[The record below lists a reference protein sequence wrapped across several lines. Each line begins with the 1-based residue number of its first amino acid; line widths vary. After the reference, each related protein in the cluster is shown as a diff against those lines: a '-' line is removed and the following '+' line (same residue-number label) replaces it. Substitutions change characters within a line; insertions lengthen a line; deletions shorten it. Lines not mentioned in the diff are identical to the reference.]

1 MSSLPVHYAAAA
13 VNRAQRLNFAS
24 GAVWR
29 YPATEKSKGV
39 LLLIH
44 GFRGN
49 HHGLEPIAGALPDWE
64 IFIPD
69 LPGFGATAELD
80 KITLDEYSR
89 WLIGIYEQMPESTI
103 PISHSFGTTV
113 LARALTQGL
122 TPKKAVMINPIA
134 SANYYSS
141 DLASKAVKRYYK
153 LGKTKPS
160 ILKSKVFIDLM
171 NSVLIKT
178 KATDLKAWISK
189 QHLENFSDYSSPKV
203 AIEGFEI
210 ASKNSVSD
218 YANRIDTPMLLISGE
233 KDTIGPISE
242 QRKLQQSF
250 SNAEFHEIPKLGHLL
265 HYEAP
270 DQVAKLIERFIG
282 E

>member
-13 VNRAQRLNFAS
+13 VNRAQRLNFSS

-29 YPATEKSKGV
+29 YPATEKSRGV

-49 HHGLEPIAGALPDWE
+49 HRGLEPIAGALPDWE

-69 LPGFGATAELD
+69 LPGFGATAEPQS
-80 KITLDEYSR
+80 ISLDEYSQ

-103 PISHSFGTTV
+103 PIAHSFGTTV
-113 LARALTQGL
+113 LARAMAHGL
-122 TPKKAVMINPIA
+122 NPTKAVMINPIA
-134 SANYYSS
+134 KANYYSA
-141 DLASKAVKRYYK
+141 DIASKAVKRYYK
-153 LGKTKPS
+153 LGKSKPS

-178 KATDLKAWISK
+178 KAPDLRAWIAK
-189 QHLENFSDYSSPKV
+189 QHLENFSDYTSPRV
-203 AIEGFEI
+203 AIEGFEV

-218 YANRIDTPMLLISGE
+218 YADRIDTPVLLISGE
-233 KDTIGPISE
+233 KDTIGPIAE

-250 SNAEFHEIPKLGHLL
+250 PNAEYYEIPKLGHLL

-270 DQVAKLIERFIG
+270 DQVAKLIERFLG

>member
-29 YPATEKSKGV
+29 YPAQEKSKGV

-49 HHGLEPIAGALPDWE
+49 HHGLESIAGALPDWE

-69 LPGFGATAELD
+69 LPGFGASERPPA
-80 KITLDEYSR
+80 ITLDNYSQ
-89 WLIGIYEQMPESTI
+89 WLTGLYEQMPESTI
-103 PISHSFGTTV
+103 PIAHSFGTTV
-113 LARALTQGL
+113 LAKSMADGL
-122 TPKKAVMINPIA
+122 EPTKAVMINPIA
-134 SANYYSS
+134 KANFYGK
-141 DLASKAVKRYYK
+141 DIASKAVRRYYTLAK
-153 LGKTKPS
+153 NNPS

-178 KATDLKAWISK
+178 KAKDLKRWIAE
-189 QHLENFSDYSSPKV
+189 QHQENFSDFSSAEV
-203 AIEGFEI
+203 AIKGFEV
-210 ASKNSVSD
+210 AGKHTVSD
-218 YANRIDTPMLLISGE
+218 YAAQIQTKVMLITGAKDSVGAYADQKKLNRLFPS
-233 KDTIGPISE
+233 S
-242 QRKLQQSF
+242 
-250 SNAEFHEIPKLGHLL
+250 EFHSIPQLGHLL

-270 DQVAKLIERFIG
+270 YELAKLIEEFID
-282 E
+282 

>member
-29 YPATEKSKGV
+29 YPAQEKSKGV

-49 HHGLEPIAGALPDWE
+49 HHGLESIAGALPDWE

-69 LPGFGATAELD
+69 LPGFGASERPPA
-80 KITLDEYSR
+80 ITLDNYSQ
-89 WLIGIYEQMPESTI
+89 WLTGLYEQMPESTI
-103 PISHSFGTTV
+103 PIAHSFG
-113 LARALTQGL
+113 
-122 TPKKAVMINPIA
+122 KDI
-134 SANYYSS
+134 
-141 DLASKAVKRYYK
+141 ASKAVRRYYTLAK
-153 LGKTKPS
+153 NNPS

-178 KATDLKAWISK
+178 KAKDLKRWIAK
-189 QHLENFSDYSSPKV
+189 QHQENFSDFSSAEV
-203 AIEGFEI
+203 AIKGFEV
-210 ASKNSVSD
+210 AGKHTVSD
-218 YANRIDTPMLLISGE
+218 YAPQIQTKVMLITGAKDSVGAYADQKKLNRLFPS
-233 KDTIGPISE
+233 S
-242 QRKLQQSF
+242 
-250 SNAEFHEIPKLGHLL
+250 EFHSIPQLGHLL

-270 DQVAKLIERFIG
+270 YELAKLIEEFID
-282 E
+282 